1 MIKNCHECWEK
12 ECWPA
17 KPLTTSDLP
26 KLSCQKSWEQIWEKW
41 TSRFVVVLN
50 TLRLHC
56 WKGHSYWS
64 HHSHEKYFTSSLTVS
79 DNRPQYSSER
89 VFQNPWEKIN
99 VDSSPRYPQAM
110 GRLNVQWKLIKVCW
124 RRRWPIPGVVIIQS
138 RTLADRIE
146 PVGTACGLQP
156 QSFENNSSLKF
167 QTVHLSM
174 RETSSKHRYIREYL
188 TCVTQLGSYQS

>member
-1 MIKNCHECWEK
+1 MNVGRKSVDQRNHS
-12 ECWPA
+12 PHQTYQNFLA
-17 KPLTTSDLP
+17 KKLGTDLGEVNFLFRGRSQYIEIALL
-26 KLSCQKSWEQIWEKW
+26 KRTC
-41 TSRFVVVLN
+41 
-50 TLRLHC
+50 
-56 WKGHSYWS
+56 YWS
-64 HHSHEKYFTSSLTVS
+64 HHLHKKYFTSSLTVS

-89 VFQNPWEKIN
+89 VFQNSWEKIN
-99 VDSSPRYPQAM
+99 VDSSPLYPQAM

-174 RETSSKHRYIREYL
+174 RETSSKHRDIREYL
-188 TCVTQLGSYQS
+188 TCVTQLGSFQS